1 MLKFIKQAACLFLL
15 SSPLAAWGETA
26 FEYWFDTNL
35 ESRTAGMLTG
45 NTASFEIGMEAFP
58 RGLHSFN
65 YRVLSDGKWGALF
78 TKHFYNSGSTL
89 ATAYEYWF
97 DTDYDSKS
105 RGTLAPGAQT
115 FDLDLGSQ
123 KRGLHAFNFRVM
135 DGTGEWGAP
144 FTKYYYNSGST
155 EASVYEYWID
165 TDYANKTQSAMMS
178 GSQVFDVDIA
188 ALPVG
193 YHTFNFRVMD
203 GTGEWGAPFRRHFFN
218 HAGRS
223 FSAYEY
229 WIDNDFEGRTT
240 ETATGNTALFEMDL
254 TGIDKSQPH
263 FLNFR
268 AVCGDGAW
276 GSIHRR
282 LILFFKNGGPK
293 VTGYSHS
300 LNGSSLGRVSL
311 PPQDSNEIA
320 VEVDIPDSIAPSL
333 KETAL
338 TFDGDNV
345 SASFEGTYLYG
356 FSPETEKGKG
366 IMETWEVPF
375 AENHMAVIEDM
386 GVPSE
391 RTFEKPSRLQFH
403 AVRFTSAGGPLY
415 VKASQSAC
423 LDIYRDGN
431 KVMALTGEDL
441 LANKEI
447 QLEAGT
453 YVGILYDVPV
463 DEENPDSEVTLRL
476 MDTNNT
482 VPVPEIAYASGMV
495 SMTCRL
501 DGAEIHYTTDGS
513 TPTAESTLYTEPF
526 AVDRNLVV
534 KAIAVLPGSDL
545 ADSDVATLAIN
556 EFKVANPRI
565 DFVNLEMV
573 ITPDQTEGV
582 KTYYTLDGTEPTE
595 NSTEYKSPFRVSGNV
610 IVKARSFKEGYTPS
624 DVATYTYTHSVYV
637 APAPAINYDPAGSTV
652 TLTAKA
658 EGCRLYYSVVR
669 AGEDAG
675 EWTEYTAPVS
685 VAENCRV
692 YGKSTM
698 AGMYDSEVVYIDV
711 NGLKAPAPIIEFK
724 NGTVTISSSLDG
736 SEIYYTLDGSEPTTE
751 SAKYADP
758 VAIDRNL
765 TVKAIVVMPDG
776 SLEDSDVATLAI
788 NEFKVANPRID
799 FVNLEMVITP
809 DQTEGVKTYYTLDGT
824 EPTESSTEYTSPFRL
839 TGNTEVRVRSFKE
852 GYNPSDVV
860 SYTYTH
866 ATFVTLSPTISVQGT
881 TVTLTART
889 EGSQIYYGVNNPDV
903 SAMTAYTAPFE
914 IQGNGTIYAFARKSG
929 MYDSEMVSY
938 TVGNL
943 RAETPVLKYNGRY
956 LTIENADADAVVKYN
971 IDSDSDPAADGTVY
985 DGGPIDVGGLVTVK
999 AVAIKEGYGNSETVV
1014 LPVKGYG
1021 TEAKAMTS
1029 EKGQLTACYEW
1040 NGGKISGERFTV
1052 EGPLNG
1058 SDFEWLRAQASVR
1071 HLDVSGVANDTLPGN
1086 ALALPELI
1094 TVTMPRSL
1102 KAVNGKAFGDTGKLC
1117 AVELT
1122 SDGMAPANLLDGV
1135 TNRNLILYMSGAAR
1149 NESGITNDGITVVDG
1164 VSQLA
1169 ELTEGYPFYCPR
1181 EFKAES
1187 ISYTRDFTKVTG
1199 IDGDCAGW
1207 ETIALPFA
1215 VESVSHAKGEL
1226 KPFSVDPETE
1236 QLRYWL
1242 YAPDAYEWLRA
1253 DEIQAYRPYLIAMPN
1268 NPAYYEP
1275 FNVGGTVTFSAKNAA
1290 VAATPDNLGF
1300 DFKGNRKL
1308 CANFMP
1314 KEAEAGILPVNDE
1327 TYEYGG
1333 VSYVPGSQFVAG
1345 VRAVR
1350 PFEAYLQAERS
1361 LTRASIFSRSEVE
1374 DLMADMDMKVWSE
1387 GKVICIRAGFSAKI
1401 RVYDTTGQLV
1411 RIADVKAGETSRVD
1425 DLNAGIYIVGNF
1437 KIMIK

>member
-35 ESRTAGMLTG
+35 ESRTAGTLTG
-45 NTASFEIGMEAFP
+45 NTASFEIGMESFP

-165 TDYANKTQSAMMS
+165 TDYANKTRSAMMS

-311 PPQDSNEIA
+311 SAQDSNEIV
-320 VEVDIPDSIAPSL
+320 VEVDILDSIAPSL

-375 AENHMAVIEDM
+375 AENHTAVIEDM
-386 GVPSE
+386 AVPSE

-423 LDIYRDGN
+423 LDIYKDGN
-431 KVMALTGEDL
+431 KVMALTGEEL

-453 YVGILYDVPV
+453 YVGILYDMPV
-463 DEENPDSEVTLRL
+463 NEENPDSEVALRL

-482 VPVPEIAYASGMV
+482 VPAPEIAYASGMV

-501 DGAEIHYTTDGS
+501 DGSEIHYTTDGS

-545 ADSDVATLAIN
+545 ADSDVATLTIN

-595 NSTEYKSPFRVSGNV
+595 NSTEYKSPFRVSGN
-610 IVKARSFKEGYTPS
+610 ITVKARSFKEGYTPS
-624 DVATYTYTHSVYV
+624 GISEYSYTHSVYV

-675 EWTEYTAPVS
+675 EWTEYTTPVA

-724 NGTVTISSSLDG
+724 NGTVTIFSSIDG

-776 SLEDSDVATLAI
+776 SLETSDVATLVV

-799 FVNLEMVITP
+799 FVNLEIVITP
-809 DQTEGVKTYYTLDGT
+809 DQAAGVKTYYTLDGS

-839 TGNTEVRVRSFKE
+839 TGNTEVRVRSFKD
-852 GYNPSDVV
+852 GYNPSDV
-860 SYTYTH
+860 
-866 ATFVTLSPTISVQGT
+866 
-881 TVTLTART
+881 
-889 EGSQIYYGVNNPDV
+889 
-903 SAMTAYTAPFE
+903 
-914 IQGNGTIYAFARKSG
+914 
-929 MYDSEMVSY
+929 VSY

-985 DGGPIDVGGLVTVK
+985 DGGSIDVGGLVTVK
-999 AVAIKEGYGNSETVV
+999 AVAVKEGYGNSETVV

-1040 NGGKISGERFTV
+1040 NGGKISGERFAV
-1052 EGPLNG
+1052 EGPLNER
-1058 SDFEWLRAQASVR
+1058 DFEWLRAQASVR

-1094 TVTMPRSL
+1094 TVTMPRNL

-1122 SDGMAPANLLDGV
+1122 SDGKAPANLLDGV

-1149 NESGITNDGITVVDG
+1149 NESAIANDGITVVDG

-1169 ELTEGYPFYCPR
+1169 ELTEGYPFYCPK

-1215 VESVSHAKGEL
+1215 VETVSHAKGEL

-1275 FNVGGTVTFSAKNAA
+1275 FNVGGTVTFSAKNAT

-1308 CANFMP
+1308 YANFMP

-1350 PFEAYLQAERS
+1350 PFEAYLQAEHS

>member
-35 ESRTAGMLTG
+35 ESRTAGTLTG
-45 NTASFEIGMEAFP
+45 NTASFEIGMESFP

-165 TDYANKTQSAMMS
+165 TDYANKTRSAMMS

-311 PPQDSNEIA
+311 PAQDSNEIA

-375 AENHMAVIEDM
+375 AENHTAVIEDM

-423 LDIYRDGN
+423 LDIYKDGN

-441 LANKEI
+441 LSNKEI

-453 YVGILYDVPV
+453 YVGILYDMPV
-463 DEENPDSEVTLRL
+463 NEENPDSEVTLRL
-476 MDTNNT
+476 MDTDNT
-482 VPVPEIAYASGMV
+482 VPAPEIAYASGMV

-501 DGAEIHYTTDGS
+501 DGSEIHYTTDGS

-610 IVKARSFKEGYTPS
+610 TVKARSFKEGYTPS
-624 DVATYTYTHSVYV
+624 GISEYSYTHSVYV

-652 TLTAKA
+652 TLTVKA

-675 EWTEYTAPVS
+675 EWTEYTTPVA

-724 NGTVTISSSLDG
+724 NGTVTIFSSIDG

-776 SLEDSDVATLAI
+776 SLETSDVATLVV

-799 FVNLEMVITP
+799 FVNLEIVITP
-809 DQTEGVKTYYTLDGT
+809 DQTAGVKTYYTLDGS

-852 GYNPSDVV
+852 GYNPSDV
-860 SYTYTH
+860 
-866 ATFVTLSPTISVQGT
+866 
-881 TVTLTART
+881 
-889 EGSQIYYGVNNPDV
+889 
-903 SAMTAYTAPFE
+903 
-914 IQGNGTIYAFARKSG
+914 
-929 MYDSEMVSY
+929 VSY

-985 DGGPIDVGGLVTVK
+985 DGGSIDVGGLVTVK
-999 AVAIKEGYGNSETVV
+999 AVAVKEGYGNSETVV

-1040 NGGKISGERFTV
+1040 NGGKISGERFAV
-1052 EGPLNG
+1052 EGPLNER
-1058 SDFEWLRAQASVR
+1058 DFEWLHAQASVR

-1094 TVTMPRSL
+1094 TVTMPRTL

-1117 AVELT
+1117 AVDWTSAELI
-1122 SDGMAPANLLDGV
+1122 PLNLFDGV
-1135 TNRNLILYMSGAAR
+1135 TNRNIILYMGHAAR
-1149 NESGITNDGITVVDG
+1149 AEFDVEVDGILVVDG
-1164 VSQLA
+1164 IAQNNPVLR
-1169 ELTEGYPFYCPR
+1169 EGYPFYCPK

-1215 VESVSHAKGEL
+1215 VETVSHAKGEL

-1275 FNVGGTVTFSAKNAA
+1275 FNVGGTVTFSAKNAT

-1308 CANFMP
+1308 YANFMP

-1374 DLMADMDMKVWSE
+1374 NLMADMDMKVWSE

>member
-1 MLKFIKQAACLFLL
+1 MKRFIVLL
-15 SSPLAAWGETA
+15 SAALVFLGAAYAAPPERY
-26 FEYWFDTNL
+26 EYWLDNN
-35 ESRTAGMLTG
+35 TAGKVTG
-45 NTASFEIGMEAFP
+45 NMTGTTFSASVPVGELSK
-58 RGLHSFN
+58 GLHSFN
-65 YRVLSDGKWGALF
+65 FRMADSIGWGSIYRRHVYVAPLSADAAVWESWFDSDRANLQTG
-78 TKHFYNSGSTL
+78 TVSGSSMNFNIDAATL
-89 ATAYEYWF
+89 TPGLHFFHYRMQNSYGEWGSIFRKSFLTVGNTRGANAYEYWF
-97 DTDYDSKS
+97 DTNYAAKAS
-105 RGTLAPGAQT
+105 GTLTSGQNVYEVNVA
-115 FDLDLGSQ
+115 DLP
-123 KRGLHAFNFRVM
+123 RGLHFFNYRM
-135 DGTGEWGAP
+135 KNGYDEWGAIYRKM
-144 FTKYYYNSGST
+144 FYTGTKTG
-155 EASVYEYWID
+155 W
-165 TDYANKTQSAMMS
+165 TD
-178 GSQVFDVDIA
+178 
-188 ALPVG
+188 
-193 YHTFNFRVMD
+193 
-203 GTGEWGAPFRRHFFN
+203 
-218 HAGRS
+218 
-223 FSAYEY
+223 YEY
-229 WIDNDFEGRTT
+229 WIDNNYAGKTTGTTDDKGSVSFSVPIGDFDRRGVHFFHLRGRNGNGQWGTVYRKLIMFYEGKDNRV
-240 ETATGNTALFEMDL
+240 L
-254 TGIDKSQPH
+254 TGYRHRINDVDLGEETVKDTVADNYLITVDLPEDIGLSIDKRV
-263 FLNFR
+263 FR
-268 AVCGDGAW
+268 FEEDAV
-276 GSIHRR
+276 
-282 LILFFKNGGPK
+282 
-293 VTGYSHS
+293 
-300 LNGSSLGRVSL
+300 SSELS
-311 PPQDSNEIA
+311 
-320 VEVDIPDSIAPSL
+320 DSIQYMFQPCGLAGWGAP
-333 KETAL
+333 
-338 TFDGDNV
+338 V
-345 SASFEGTYLYG
+345 
-356 FSPETEKGKG
+356 
-366 IMETWEVPF
+366 TWGVNIS
-375 AENHMAVIEDM
+375 ENHTAVIEDM
-386 GVPSE
+386 AVPSE

-423 LDIYRDGN
+423 LDIYKDGN
-431 KVMALTGEDL
+431 KVMALTDEEL

-453 YVGILYDVPV
+453 YVGILYDVPM

-476 MDTNNT
+476 MDTNNS
-482 VPVPEIAYASGMV
+482 VPVPEIAYASGKV

-513 TPTAESTLYTEPF
+513 TPTAESTLYIEPF

-610 IVKARSFKEGYTPS
+610 TVKARSFKEGYTPS
-624 DVATYTYTHSVYV
+624 GISEYSYTHSVYV

-675 EWTEYTAPVS
+675 EWTEYTTPVA

-724 NGTVTISSSLDG
+724 NGTVTIFSSIDG

-758 VAIDRNL
+758 LAIDRNL

-776 SLEDSDVATLAI
+776 SLETSDVATLVV
-788 NEFKVANPRID
+788 NEFKVVNPRID
-799 FVNLEMVITP
+799 FVNLEIVITP
-809 DQTEGVKTYYTLDGT
+809 DQTAGVKTYYTLDGT
-824 EPTESSTEYTSPFRL
+824 EPTENSTEYTSPFRL

-852 GYNPSDVV
+852 GYNPSDV
-860 SYTYTH
+860 
-866 ATFVTLSPTISVQGT
+866 
-881 TVTLTART
+881 
-889 EGSQIYYGVNNPDV
+889 
-903 SAMTAYTAPFE
+903 
-914 IQGNGTIYAFARKSG
+914 
-929 MYDSEMVSY
+929 VSY

-985 DGGPIDVGGLVTVK
+985 DGGSIDVGGLVTVK
-999 AVAIKEGYGNSETVV
+999 AVAVKEGYGNSETVV

-1029 EKGQLTACYEW
+1029 EKGQLTTCYEW
-1040 NGGKISGERFTV
+1040 NGGKISSERFAV
-1052 EGPLNG
+1052 EGPLNER
-1058 SDFEWLRAQASVR
+1058 DFEWLRAQASVR

-1117 AVELT
+1117 AVDWTSAELI
-1122 SDGMAPANLLDGV
+1122 PLNLFDGV
-1135 TNRNLILYMSGAAR
+1135 TNRNIILYMGHAAR
-1149 NESGITNDGITVVDG
+1149 AEFDVEVDGILVVDG
-1164 VSQLA
+1164 IAQNNPVLR
-1169 ELTEGYPFYCPR
+1169 EGYPFYCPK

-1199 IDGDCAGW
+1199 LDGDCAGW

-1215 VESVSHAKGEL
+1215 VETVSHAKGEL
-1226 KPFSVDPETE
+1226 KPFSVNPETE

-1275 FNVGGTVTFSAKNAA
+1275 FNVGGTVTFSAKNAT

-1308 CANFMP
+1308 YANFMP

-1350 PFEAYLQAERS
+1350 PFEAYLQGERS
-1361 LTRASIFSRSEVE
+1361 LTRASIFSRSEVD

-1425 DLNAGIYIVGNF
+1425 DLNAGIYIVGNY
-1437 KIMIK
+1437 KILIK

>member
-35 ESRTAGMLTG
+35 ESRTAGTLTG
-45 NTASFEIGMEAFP
+45 NTASFEIGMESFP

-165 TDYANKTQSAMMS
+165 TDYANKTRSAMMS

-311 PPQDSNEIA
+311 SAQDSNEIV
-320 VEVDIPDSIAPSL
+320 VEVDILDSIAPSL

-375 AENHMAVIEDM
+375 AENHTATIEDM
-386 GVPSE
+386 AVPSE

-403 AVRFTSAGGPLY
+403 AVRFTTAGGPLY

-423 LDIYRDGN
+423 LDIYKDGN

-441 LANKEI
+441 LSNKEI

-453 YVGILYDVPV
+453 YVGILYDMPV
-463 DEENPDSEVTLRL
+463 NEENPDSEVTLRL
-476 MDTNNT
+476 MDTDNT
-482 VPVPEIAYASGMV
+482 VPAPEIAYASGMV

-501 DGAEIHYTTDGS
+501 DGSEIHYTTDGS

-610 IVKARSFKEGYTPS
+610 TVKARSFKEGYTPS
-624 DVATYTYTHSVYV
+624 GISEYSYTHSVYV

-675 EWTEYTAPVS
+675 EWTEYTTPVA

-724 NGTVTISSSLDG
+724 NGTVTIFSSIDG

-776 SLEDSDVATLAI
+776 SLETSDVATLVV

-799 FVNLEMVITP
+799 FVNLEIVITP
-809 DQTEGVKTYYTLDGT
+809 DQAAGVKTYYTLDGS

-839 TGNTEVRVRSFKE
+839 TGNTEVRVRSFKD
-852 GYNPSDVV
+852 GYNPSDV
-860 SYTYTH
+860 
-866 ATFVTLSPTISVQGT
+866 
-881 TVTLTART
+881 
-889 EGSQIYYGVNNPDV
+889 
-903 SAMTAYTAPFE
+903 
-914 IQGNGTIYAFARKSG
+914 
-929 MYDSEMVSY
+929 VSY

-985 DGGPIDVGGLVTVK
+985 DGGSIDVGGLVTVK
-999 AVAIKEGYGNSETVV
+999 AVAVKEGYGNSETVV

-1040 NGGKISGERFTV
+1040 NGGKISGERFAV
-1052 EGPLNG
+1052 EGPLNER
-1058 SDFEWLRAQASVR
+1058 DFEWLRAQASVR

-1094 TVTMPRSL
+1094 TVTMLRNL

-1149 NESGITNDGITVVDG
+1149 NESAIANDGITVVDG

-1169 ELTEGYPFYCPR
+1169 ELTEGYPFYCPK

-1215 VESVSHAKGEL
+1215 VETVSHAKGEL

-1275 FNVGGTVTFSAKNAA
+1275 FNVGGTVTFSAKNAT

-1308 CANFMP
+1308 YANFMP

-1374 DLMADMDMKVWSE
+1374 NLMADMDMKVWSE

-1437 KIMIK
+1437 KILIK